1 MENGQYNTSWA
12 QIHMMPEE
20 VAQATM
26 DLQAKMLLPVHCG
39 KFALSPHHWQEPF
52 ERIYTASQNKSYKLL
67 TPLLG
72 ETVFIDQNNQ
82 KFNNGGLLFPNILN
96 NNL

>member
-26 DLQAKMLLPVHCG
+26 DLQAKILLPVHCG
-39 KFALSPHHWQEPF
+39 KFALSHT
-52 ERIYTASQNKSYKLL
+52 IGKILL
-67 TPLLG
+67 N
-72 ETVFIDQNNQ
+72 VFIQLVKINHINCS
-82 KFNNGGLLFPNILN
+82 LHY
-96 NNL
+96 

>member
-39 KFALSPHHWQEPF
+39 KFALSPHHWQNPF
-52 ERIYTASQNKSYKLL
+52 ERICTASQNKSYML

-72 ETVFIDQNNQ
+72 ETVFLDQNNQ
-82 KFNNGGLLFPNILN
+82 KFNKWLTTIS
-96 NNL
+96 

>member
-1 MENGQYNTSWA
+1 MAIMENGQYNTSWA

-39 KFALSPHHWQEPF
+39 KFCFKP
-52 ERIYTASQNKSYKLL
+52 
-67 TPLLG
+67 TPLARS
-72 ETVFIDQNNQ
+72 F
-82 KFNNGGLLFPNILN
+82 
-96 NNL
+96 

>member
-26 DLQAKMLLPVHCG
+26 NLQAKMLLPVHCG
-39 KFALSPHHWQEPF
+39 KFALSHT
-52 ERIYTASQNKSYKLL
+52 IGKILL
-67 TPLLG
+67 N
-72 ETVFIDQNNQ
+72 VFIQLVKINHITAHSTIRRNC
-82 KFNNGGLLFPNILN
+82 IS
-96 NNL
+96 

>member
-39 KFALSPHHWQEPF
+39 KFALSHTIGKILLNVF
-52 ERIYTASQNKSYKLL
+52 ITASQNKSYKLL
-67 TPLLG
+67 TPLLRG
-72 ETVFIDQNNQ
+72 NCIY
-82 KFNNGGLLFPNILN
+82 
-96 NNL
+96 